1 MKLVSAAFAAFALL
15 AASVN
20 GSPMLRMEAE
30 GGKGGIPKQGQQ
42 QSASSSS
49 CNLTGTYKK
58 AGPPNMALSITLFP

>member
-1 MKLVSAAFAAFALL
+1 
-15 AASVN
+15 
-20 GSPMLRMEAE
+20 MLRMEAE